1 MRYRWLLVLISI
13 CQTATALPSLVL
25 GLRNALDPEAN
36 KYFHEPGRDDI
47 LGHYDLR
54 YFKGVVTYEQRT
66 DTLTHMVAAYLKFFR
81 ERGLD
86 TWIAHGTLLGW
97 WWNGRPAEIL
107 PWDWDVDT
115 QVTGATLAYMG
126 ERLNRTIYTYRSPD
140 KKTKRKY
147 LLDVNPWSKER
158 VHGDGQNIIDA
169 RWIDVRNGLYID
181 ITGLSE
187 LDPVQNRGVL
197 SCKNF
202 HDYNI
207 TDLYPMRE
215 STFEGVPVKIP
226 FKYDE
231 ILIEEY
237 GHKALVVTE
246 YENHNWDTHLKEW
259 VSNKETMKKIERELR
274 TRGQARWRFQE
285 SWRPIS

>member
-1 MRYRWLLVLISI
+1 MKYKWALLVTAIAW
-13 CQTATALPSLVL
+13 QTAVALPQVL
-25 GLRNALDPEAN
+25 LELRNILDPEAN

-54 YFKGVVTYEQRT
+54 YFKGVVSYEERT
-66 DTLTHMVAAYLKFFR
+66 NTLTHMIGAYLQFFR
-81 ERGLD
+81 EKELD

-97 WWNGRPAEIL
+97 WWNGKIL

-126 ERLNRTIYTYRSPD
+126 NHLNQTIYTYRLD
-140 KKTKRKY
+140 KNTQRKY
-147 LLDVNPWSKER
+147 LLDVNPWSRER
-158 VHGDGQNIIDA
+158 EHGDGQNIIDA
-169 RWIDVRNGLYID
+169 RWIDIRNGLYID

-187 LDPVQNRGVL
+187 LDPVGERGVL

-202 HDYNI
+202 HKYKI

-226 FKYDE
+226 YEYDE
-231 ILIEEY
+231 ILIKEY
-237 GHKALVVTE
+237 GHKALILTE
-246 YENHNWDTHLKEW
+246 YENHKWVPDLKEW
-259 VSNKETMKKIERELR
+259 VSDKETMKKIEREKR
-274 TRGQARWRFQE
+274 TRGRARWMLQE
-285 SWRPIS
+285 SWTPMG